1 LPIPGKFS
9 IFMEEIAAKHRSEV
23 RLEQVAGRG
32 QGERKM
38 RGLDPE
44 EWERR
49 LKVRY
54 PMLQYFSD
62 RPFGVEIE
70 TFGLKYTISPG
81 DRDMIPPY
89 KITSRTADGTL
100 LPRVFERH
108 GLTLDGFSP
117 DGPKYTAWSFVLDDT
132 IKGAG
137 GSELVSPIL
146 SGLKGIA
153 EVYDALL
160 LLKEFPEIQVNETC
174 GFHVH
179 HGVDHQKFGESQ
191 LFQLLR
197 IVSIFEGYIYQLL
210 PEERRQAEACRP
222 LEIDLYD
229 WYRNDTRRRHP
240 IVQNIWYSPE
250 NLNDPEVPRNRKI
263 HPTRYHGLNLHS
275 YWYRQTIEFRYFP
288 SLLDEPEELMQWII
302 FTQFLI
308 EWSEGR
314 RPQLEYLPKTN
325 KWMNTLY
332 KIYQGT
338 GMLSHIRFPG
348 SPSPSTGEGG
358 S

>member
-1 LPIPGKFS
+1 
-9 IFMEEIAAKHRSEV
+9 
-23 RLEQVAGRG
+23 
-32 QGERKM
+32 
-38 RGLDPE
+38 
-44 EWERR
+44 
-49 LKVRY
+49 
-54 PMLQYFSD
+54 MLQYFSD
-62 RPFGVEIE
+62 RAFGVEIE
-70 TFGLKYTISPG
+70 TFGLKYSISPG
-81 DRDMIPPY
+81 DQDMIPPY
-89 KITSRTADGTL
+89 KIASRAADGTL
-100 LPRVFERH
+100 LPQVFERS
-108 GLTLDGFSP
+108 GLHLNGCFP
-117 DGPKYTAWSFVLDDT
+117 DEPKYSAWAFVLDET

-153 EVYDALL
+153 QVYDALL

-179 HGVDHQKFGESQ
+179 HGVDPERFGESQ

-197 IVSIFEGYIYQLL
+197 IVSIFEGYIYRLL

-240 IVQNIWYSPE
+240 VVQNVWYSPE

-348 SPSPSTGEGG
+348 SLNHSAGEKDV
-358 S
+358 